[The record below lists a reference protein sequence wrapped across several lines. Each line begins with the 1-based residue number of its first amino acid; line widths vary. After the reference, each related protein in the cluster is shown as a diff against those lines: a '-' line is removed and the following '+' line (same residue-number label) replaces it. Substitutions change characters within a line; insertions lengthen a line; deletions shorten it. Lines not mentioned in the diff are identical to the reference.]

1 MSQFDP
7 DLLRKAAQAMRAERT
22 GHAAGSGF
30 TRARI
35 LNDLRAQRKKRS
47 RWWRIGFPIGIILA
61 GTTAWASAS
70 GKWPDVWVNVSTLL
84 NLPLTDNGASERSL
98 ATAKSHATPKPR
110 LPGAKDSAPS
120 LAPAEPAPA
129 DLAAAEVAAT
139 AVAATEVAQA
149 EMPPPA
155 TTAEPAPVAG
165 GAGAL
170 PAARVAAKSTRGPKS
185 TRAERAELTPEHA
198 GTPTAHAV
206 AEPLPAALEAEIQAF
221 RKADD
226 LYRRVGDLR
235 AAVSAYREY
244 TRSYPAGRF
253 VPEAKYNS
261 ALALLELG
269 RTTEAR
275 TLLRPFADGA
285 YGSYRQSAAQKLLDA
300 LEQ

>member
-7 DLLRKAAQAMRAERT
+7 DLLRKAAEAMRTERT
-22 GHAAGSGF
+22 GHTAGSGF

-35 LNDLRAQRKKRS
+35 LNDVRAGRKKRN
-47 RWWRIGFPIGIILA
+47 RWWRIGFPVGIILA

-70 GKWPDVWVNVSTLL
+70 GKWPEVWVNVSTLL
-84 NLPLTDNGASERSL
+84 NLPLTDNGSSERSL

-110 LPGAKDSAPS
+110 LPGAKDSAYE
-120 LAPAEPAPA
+120 LAAADPAPSDSA
-129 DLAAAEVAAT
+129 GAEVAAT
-139 AVAATEVAQA
+139 DVAPA
-149 EMPPPA
+149 ELTPAA
-155 TTAEPAPVAG
+155 TTAESAPVAPG
-165 GAGAL
+165 TNAL
-170 PAARVAAKSTRGPKS
+170 PAARMAVKSTRSPKS
-185 TRAERAELTPEHA
+185 TPTERSEVAPELTE
-198 GTPTAHAV
+198 TPAKQAV
-206 AEPLPAALEAEIQAF
+206 AAPLPPALEAEIQAF

-235 AAVSAYREY
+235 SAVSAYREY

-261 ALALLELG
+261 ALALLKLG

-275 TLLRPFADGA
+275 ALLTPFADGA

-300 LEQ
+300 LHE